1 MGSPRDVWFELG
13 ADAAGGLSP
22 WLIRAMVATCRV
34 TRQSQDVLERARRDE
49 AFIGVLWHQDLVF
62 FGDLLRGSG
71 FTILAS
77 RSRDGEIGARIA
89 HRLGLQTV
97 RGSSSRGAD
106 EALAELIEIA
116 RRGECI
122 GFVADGPRGPSRI
135 AKIGPIIAAK
145 LSGRPIV
152 PMACAMRGG
161 FRLRSW
167 DRMRVPAFAA
177 IVARAGNPISVPHDA
192 TRADCERFRQQLQD
206 ELIRTESIAA
216 QAL

>member
-1 MGSPRDVWFELG
+1 VSSLRDAWFELG
-13 ADAAGGLSP
+13 AGAAGGLSP

-34 TRQSQDVLERARRDE
+34 TCQSQDVLERARRDE

-62 FGDLLRGSG
+62 FGDFLRGSG

-89 HRLGLQTV
+89 HGLGLQTV
-97 RGSSSRGAD
+97 RGSSSRGAE

-116 RRGECI
+116 RRGESI

-135 AKIGPIIAAK
+135 AKVGPIIAAK

-167 DRMRVPAFAA
+167 DRMRVPVFAE
-177 IVARAGNPISVPHDA
+177 IVARAGNPVSVPHDA
-192 TRADCERFRQQLQD
+192 TREDCERLRQQLQD
-206 ELIRTESIAA
+206 ELIRTEAIAA
-216 QAL
+216 EAL

>member
-1 MGSPRDVWFELG
+1 MSSLRDVWFEVG
-13 ADAAGGLSP
+13 AGAAGGLSP
-22 WLIRAMVATCRV
+22 LLIRAMVATCRV
-34 TRQSQDVLERARRDE
+34 TCQSQDVLERARRDE

-62 FGDLLRGSG
+62 FGDFLRGTG

-97 RGSSSRGAD
+97 RGSSSSGA
-106 EALAELIEIA
+106 ENALAELIEIA

-167 DRMRVPAFAA
+167 DSMRVPVLAR
-177 IVARAGNPISVPHDA
+177 IVARAGNPIWVPQDA
-192 TRADCERFRQQLQD
+192 TRDDCERLRLELQD
-206 ELIRTESIAA
+206 ELIRTEAIAA
-216 QAL
+216 EAL

>member
-1 MGSPRDVWFELG
+1 MNPLRDVWFDLG
-13 ADAAGGLSP
+13 AGAAGGLSP

-34 TRQSQDVLERARRDE
+34 TTQSQDVLDRARQGE
-49 AFIGVLWHQDLVF
+49 AFIGVLWHRDLVF

-71 FTILAS
+71 FTVLAS

-89 HRLGLQTV
+89 HRLGLRTV
-97 RGSSSRGAD
+97 RGSSSRGAE

-122 GFVADGPRGPSRI
+122 GFVADGPRGPARL

-161 FRLRSW
+161 LRLRSW
-167 DRMRVPAFAA
+167 DRMRVPVFAR
-177 IVARAGNPISVPHDA
+177 VVVRAGEPISVPQHA
-192 TRADCERFRQQLQD
+192 TRDDYEQFRQRLQD
-206 ELIRTESIAA
+206 ELIRTEALAA

>member
-1 MGSPRDVWFELG
+1 MAHLRDAWFELR
-13 ADAAGGLSP
+13 ASAAGGLSP
-22 WLIRAMVATCRV
+22 ALIRAMVATCRV
-34 TRQSQDVLERARRDE
+34 TCQSQDLLDRARRGE

-62 FGDLLRGSG
+62 FGDFLRGSG

-97 RGSSSRGAD
+97 RGSSSRGAE

-122 GFVADGPRGPSRI
+122 GFVADGPRGPSGI

-167 DRMRVPAFAA
+167 DRMRVPMFAK
-177 IVARAGNPISVPHDA
+177 IVARAGEAIPVPQDA
-192 TRADCERFRQQLQD
+192 TRDDCERLRQQLQD
-206 ELIRTESIAA
+206 ELMRTESIAA
-216 QAL
+216 EAL

>member
-1 MGSPRDVWFELG
+1 VSSLRDAWFELG
-13 ADAAGGLSP
+13 AGAAGGLSP
-22 WLIRAMVATCRV
+22 LLIRAMVATCRV
-34 TRQSQDVLERARRDE
+34 TCQSQDVLDRARRDE

-62 FGDLLRGSG
+62 FGDFLRGTG

-97 RGSSSRGAD
+97 RGSSSSGAED
-106 EALAELIEIA
+106 ALADLIEIA

-161 FRLRSW
+161 FRLQSW
-167 DRMRVPAFAA
+167 DSMRVPVFAR
-177 IVARAGNPISVPHDA
+177 IVARAGSPLSVPQDA
-192 TRADCERFRQQLQD
+192 TRGDCERLRQQLQD
-206 ELIRTESIAA
+206 ELIRTEASAA
-216 QAL
+216 EAL

>member
-1 MGSPRDVWFELG
+1 L
-13 ADAAGGLSP
+13 
-22 WLIRAMVATCRV
+22 LIRAMVATCRV
-34 TRQSQDVLERARRDE
+34 TCQSQDVLERARRDE

-62 FGDLLRGSG
+62 FGDFLRGTG

-89 HRLGLQTV
+89 RRLGLQTV
-97 RGSSSRGAD
+97 RGSSSSGAED
-106 EALAELIEIA
+106 ALAELIEIA

-135 AKIGPIIAAK
+135 AKVGPIIAAK

-167 DRMRVPAFAA
+167 DSMRVPVLAR
-177 IVARAGNPISVPHDA
+177 IVARAGIPTSVPQDA
-192 TRADCERFRQQLQD
+192 MREDCERLRLELQD
-206 ELIRTESIAA
+206 ELIRTEAIAA
-216 QAL
+216 EAL

>member
-1 MGSPRDVWFELG
+1 VSSLRDAWFELG
-13 ADAAGGLSP
+13 AGAAGGLSP
-22 WLIRAMVATCRV
+22 LLIRAMVATCRV
-34 TRQSQDVLERARRDE
+34 TCQSQDVLERARRDE

-62 FGDLLRGSG
+62 FGDFLRGTG

-89 HRLGLQTV
+89 HGLGLQTV
-97 RGSSSRGAD
+97 RGSSSRGA
-106 EALAELIEIA
+106 EQALAELIEIA

-122 GFVADGPRGPSRI
+122 GFVADGPRGPGRI

-167 DRMRVPAFAA
+167 DDMRVPVFAR

-192 TRADCERFRQQLQD
+192 TREDCERLRKQLQD

-216 QAL
+216 EAL

>member
-1 MGSPRDVWFELG
+1 VSSLRDAWFELG
-13 ADAAGGLSP
+13 AGAAGGLSP

-34 TRQSQDVLERARRDE
+34 TCQSQDVLERARRDE

-62 FGDLLRGSG
+62 FGDFLRGSG

-116 RRGECI
+116 RRGESI

-135 AKIGPIIAAK
+135 AKVGPIVAAK

-161 FRLRSW
+161 FRLGSW
-167 DRMRVPAFAA
+167 DRMRVPAFAR
-177 IVARAGNPISVPHDA
+177 IVARAGNPISVPQDA
-192 TRADCERFRQQLQD
+192 AREDCERLRQKLQD
-206 ELIRTESIAA
+206 ELIRTESLAA
-216 QAL
+216 EAL

>member
-1 MGSPRDVWFELG
+1 MRSLRDARFDLG
-13 ADAAGGLSP
+13 ATAAGRLSP
-22 WLIRAMVATCRV
+22 LLIRAMVATCRV
-34 TRQSQDVLERARRDE
+34 TCQSPDLLDRARQGE
-49 AFIGVLWHQDLVF
+49 AFIGVLWHHDLVF
-62 FGDLLRGSG
+62 FGDHLRGSG

-77 RSRDGEIGARIA
+77 QSRDGEIGARIA
-89 HRLGLQTV
+89 HRLGLRTV
-97 RGSSSRGAD
+97 RGSSSRGAE

-135 AKIGPIIAAK
+135 AKMGPIIAAK

-161 FRLRSW
+161 LRLRSW
-167 DRMRVPAFAA
+167 DRMRVPVFAR
-177 IVARAGNPISVPHDA
+177 IVVRAGDPISVPQHA
-192 TRADCERFRQQLQD
+192 TREDYGLLRQRLQD
-206 ELIRTESIAA
+206 ALIRTEAIAA